1 MTAINEISYSVLK
14 NKPPAILVISSA
26 TSTVA
31 DAAIALGKTY
41 MCIKDSEQPCE
52 QCKNCM
58 LIGKN
63 EHPDFVHFDT
73 SSLARDTIKVSD
85 IKLLSNFFKLT
96 SNQGGT
102 RIFSLGFLENVSL
115 TIKNSLLKTIE
126 EPPENLKVILHTKS
140 VSSVP
145 LTIKSRCQIIDLRK
159 DIETEV
165 GASMKIFS
173 ELDEKLVPLLFKGEN
188 IIVSDAAKACQNYE
202 IEDILDRVILWVHD
216 ALLVA
221 ANQYPLFFKPY
232 NDEFTKVMKGVGDI
246 QCLLETNHNI
256 LAMKKY
262 LFNNLNKN
270 LFLENIFMEFKNGF
284 K

>member
-1 MTAINEISYSVLK
+1 MIGINETSYPVLK
-14 NKPPAILVISSA
+14 NKPSAILVLSSA

-31 DAAIALGKTY
+31 DTASSLGKIYLCTEG
-41 MCIKDSEQPCE
+41 SQQPCE

-58 LIGKN
+58 LIEKN
-63 EHPDFVHFDT
+63 EHPDFIHFDT
-73 SSLARDTIKVSD
+73 SSPASETIKVSD
-85 IKLLSNFFKLT
+85 IKLLSSFFKLT

-102 RIFSLGFLENVSL
+102 RIFSLGLLENVSL
-115 TIKNSLLKTIE
+115 TIQNALIKTIE
-126 EPPENLKVILHTKS
+126 EPPKNLKFILYTKS
-140 VSSVP
+140 TSSVP

-159 DIETEV
+159 DIETEI
-165 GASMKIFS
+165 GASMKKFI
-173 ELDEKLVPLLFKGEN
+173 ELDKRLIPLLFKGEN
-188 IIVSDAAKACQNYE
+188 IIVSDAAKACLNYE

-221 ANQYPLFFKPY
+221 ANQCPLFFKTY
-232 NDEFTKVMKGVGDI
+232 KDEYLKVIKKVESL
-246 QCLLETNHNI
+246 QCLIETNHNI
-256 LAMKKY
+256 LEMKRY

>member
-1 MTAINEISYSVLK
+1 M
-14 NKPPAILVISSA
+14 
-26 TSTVA
+26 
-31 DAAIALGKTY
+31 
-41 MCIKDSEQPCE
+41 
-52 QCKNCM
+52 
-58 LIGKN
+58 
-63 EHPDFVHFDT
+63 
-73 SSLARDTIKVSD
+73 
-85 IKLLSNFFKLT
+85 
-96 SNQGGT
+96 
-102 RIFSLGFLENVSL
+102 ENVSL
-115 TIKNSLLKTIE
+115 TIKNTLLKTIE
-126 EPPENLKVILHTKS
+126 EPPENLKVILYTKS
-140 VSSVP
+140 TSSVP

-202 IEDILDRVILWVHD
+202 IEDILDRVILWVFD

-232 NDEFTKVMKGVGDI
+232 NDEYLKVMKRVEDV

-256 LAMKKY
+256 LEMKKY